1 MDLLRDLWNQFKQD
15 KNAVLI
21 RGAFKV

>member
-1 MDLLRDLWNQFKQD
+1 MDLLRDLWNHFKQD